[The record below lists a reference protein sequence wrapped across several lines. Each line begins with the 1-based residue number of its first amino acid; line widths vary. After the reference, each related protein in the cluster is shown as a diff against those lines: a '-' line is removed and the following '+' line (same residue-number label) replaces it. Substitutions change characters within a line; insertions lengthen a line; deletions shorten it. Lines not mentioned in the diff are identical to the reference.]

1 VASGAAVT
9 TRPLVAKNPERIH
22 ADRHGVFTS
31 KIDGNTLWI
40 TETRS
45 AGGRTGHELHIKL
58 TRLE

>member
-1 VASGAAVT
+1 MT
-9 TRPLVAKNPERIH
+9 THPLTAKNSERIP
-22 ADRHGVFTS
+22 ADRYGVFTS
-31 KIDGNTLWI
+31 KIGGNTLWI